1 MDQQEDY
8 QEACLQCGSVRWS
21 VSDEGRF
28 FCTVCHNVIERTQET
43 APQTPR
49 RSRVTTTGPSKRLG
63 RACRWRMCEGFQFV
77 LIEQATAL
85 VRLGAHPDFKD
96 RVLWP
101 LWRRF
106 LQTRRQAYTHARRG
120 HSEPPRA
127 VDSDSET
134 DATGSETDATGSSF
148 PSDSDTDYAS
158 ESDAEGPSGS
168 SAGGGGRSGS
178 SAGGMTMR
186 KTLALVHLAL
196 VWSRQALTLGD
207 LIGLAANGD
216 VPYLE
221 AYLVLPEEMKLD
233 VSKASLFT
241 AQRVPS
247 HRELLREA
255 RTLLRLLRL
264 PAFPEIHAWDPLHPR
279 MLSLRY
285 LADANLPD
293 QLHPW
298 VCALWERT
306 SQPPGVLPAY
316 DLQAAALVLLALKI
330 LFGLDDRRE
339 WDLSDDASA
348 VGGFSPRRWYRLLR
362 AAKLRAQ
369 RREEKCLAR
378 KPWKATSLFRR
389 GKRGRVDV
397 KRKRNAEQVKLCFE
411 RLRTEMAEASPL
423 EPPPPPP
430 ASSSSSSSSF
440 TFLWGAGC
448 DADGP
453 SLRGTK
459 ATAVPATFWRSPLGS
474 HSRWKR
480 GAHYAWTEATL
491 PRSFAWV
498 LELFAFLL
506 RVSPAQLYWEES
518 NVEKRVLAA
527 RKWRPSSSLF
537 GQRRRKRKGN
547 PSF

>member
-8 QEACLQCGSVRWS
+8 QEACLQCSSVRWS

-43 APQTPR
+43 TQQTPR
-49 RSRVTTTGPSKRLG
+49 KSRVTTTDSMGTLQRLG
-63 RACRWRMCEGFQFV
+63 RACRWRLCEGFQFV

-85 VRLGAHPDFKD
+85 VRLGADPDFKD
-96 RVLWP
+96 QVLWP

-106 LQTRRQAYTHARRG
+106 LQTQRQAYTHAPKPD
-120 HSEPPRA
+120 SDPLRA

-134 DATGSETDATGSSF
+134 DAGSSF

-158 ESDAEGPSGS
+158 ESDGE
-168 SAGGGGRSGS
+168 GRSGS
-178 SAGGMTMR
+178 SAAGGMTMR

-207 LIGLAANGD
+207 LIGLAADGD

-221 AYLVLPEEMKLD
+221 AYRVLPEAMKLD
-233 VSKASLFT
+233 VSKAGLFS
-241 AQRVPS
+241 AQSVPS
-247 HRELLREA
+247 HGEVLRET

-264 PAFPEIHAWDPLHPR
+264 PAFPEIRAWDPLHPR

-293 QLHPW
+293 ELHPW

-306 SQPPGVLPAY
+306 GPTPGVLPAY
-316 DLQAAALVLLALKI
+316 DLQAAALVVLALKI
-330 LFGLDDRRE
+330 LFGLDDRSE
-339 WDLSDDASA
+339 WDISDDASA
-348 VGGFSPRRWYRLLR
+348 VSCFSPRRWYRLLR

-369 RREEKCLAR
+369 RKEENSLAR
-378 KPWKATSLFRR
+378 KPWKATPLFRR
-389 GKRGRVDV
+389 GKRGRVDT

-411 RLRTEMAEASPL
+411 RLRSGYVDASP
-423 EPPPPPP
+423 P
-430 ASSSSSSSSF
+430 AAPSSF
-440 TFLWGAGC
+440 TFLWGAGRH
-448 DADGP
+448 ADGP
-453 SLRGTK
+453 SLRRRKG
-459 ATAVPATFWRSPLGS
+459 AAVRATFWRSPLGS

-480 GAHYAWTEATL
+480 GAHYAAAETTM
-491 PRSFAWV
+491 PHSFAWV

-506 RVSPAQLYWEES
+506 RVSPAQLYWEEVS
-518 NVEKRVLAA
+518 VERRILAA
-527 RKWRPSSSLF
+527 HKWRPSSSLF
-537 GQRRRKRKGN
+537 GQRRRKKRGN